1 MTQEAEGPFPVLRQV
16 VLDTTD
22 ARQLA
27 EFYRQLLGY
36 SYRAGDEPPTEGDAD
51 EKAMDWLVL
60 CAPDAVNRIAFQPV
74 TRLVALTW
82 PRDEVPQQ
90 FHLDLTV
97 PTVKDL
103 YIQHAA
109 RSRPRRPAAPGQ
121 VRRRGGTVAGLRR
134 PGGTPLL
141 HFCGALLRAVMG
153 SGQRDLDRPEV
164 HAGGHSTCATRP
176 PWTSMLTKGEHGSP
190 FSRSS

>member
-36 SYRAGDEPPTEGDAD
+36 TYRAGDEPPTEGEPD

-74 TRLVALTW
+74 TRLVAPTW

-97 PTVKDL
+97 PTVRILD
-103 YIQHAA
+103 IQHQRALGLGA
-109 RSRPRRPAAPGQ
+109 R
-121 VRRRGGTVAGLRR
+121 
-134 PGGTPLL
+134 LL
-141 HFCGALLRAVMG
+141 
-153 SGQRDLDRPEV
+153 LDRSDDEEEPLRV
-164 HAGGHSTCATRP
+164 YADLAGH
-176 PWTSMLTKGEHGSP
+176 P
-190 FSRSS
+190 FCIFVAPS